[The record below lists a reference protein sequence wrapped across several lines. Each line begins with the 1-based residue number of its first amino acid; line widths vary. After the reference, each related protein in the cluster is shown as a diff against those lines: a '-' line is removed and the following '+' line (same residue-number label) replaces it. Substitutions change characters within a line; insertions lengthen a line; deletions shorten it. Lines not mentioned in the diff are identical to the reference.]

1 MRAWFAGLCA
11 LAVGATIGLVPTDGA
26 VTSWLPSH
34 EAAATTAVNLTLEEL
49 VELSHTVAVV
59 EAVERSSRWEEVAG
73 SKRIVTYTKLVVHD
87 TVTGAKQDEVWV
99 RTLGGKVGKI
109 GQHVAGEAQF
119 TLGGRSVVFLTKS
132 GDATTIAGMAQGH
145 YPLEEKDGVVRLKSS
160 PDTGR
165 LVDKRGPREPA
176 RAKLVGKTLGDA
188 TTSIQSA
195 AKAVKK

>member
-11 LAVGATIGLVPTDGA
+11 LAVGGTLGLDLLSERAGDWAPT
-26 VTSWLPSH
+26 H
-34 EAAATTAVNLTLEEL
+34 EASATTAVNLTLEEL
-49 VELSHTVAVV
+49 VELSQTVAVV
-59 EAVERSSRWEEVAG
+59 EAIERSSRWEEVGG

-87 TVTGAKQDEVWV
+87 TVTGTKQDEVWV

-119 TLGGRSVVFLTKS
+119 TIGGRAVVFLAKS
-132 GDATTIAGMAQGH
+132 GDAITIAGMAQGH

-188 TTSIQSA
+188 TVSIQAA
-195 AKAVKK
+195 AKAIKK